1 MREVSVFTL
10 WAAIKELFSSIYQ
23 SLVDD
28 AERMKQLQKEHI
40 VKEKAIESFP
50 KDDSEDYLGI

>member
-50 KDDSEDYLGI
+50 NDDSEDYLGI

>member
-28 AERMKQLQKEHI
+28 AERMKQLQKEHT

-50 KDDSEDYLGI
+50 NDDSEDYLGI